1 MTTMNQSS
9 YIRFLNCIDALEEK
23 GGEKK
28 LDAIETQLLDWVMMT
43 DAQGCEI
50 LVGDLL
56 LLSHIGSQ
64 ATLHGRVQKLIELG
78 YVKQALDSV
87 DGRKK
92 KILPT
97 KLAIK
102 RYEILSKLL
111 EKAITA

>member
-1 MTTMNQSS
+1 MPTMNQSS

-23 GGEKK
+23 GGVKK
-28 LDAIETQLLDWVMMT
+28 LDAIEAQLLDWVMVT

-102 RYEILSKLL
+102 RYEMLSKLL
-111 EKAITA
+111 EKAITT